1 MHCHPENIRVFMFHP
16 TAQITYKKI
25 PLQEIPVANIYAKVL
40 RIFIHLKIHF
50 IGKLLKKVV
59 VKNNGNSFK
68 KFGVKV
74 FLLKNIVNVATVAV
88 EHFCEP
94 RNAPPL

>member
-1 MHCHPENIRVFMFHP
+1 M
-16 TAQITYKKI
+16 
-25 PLQEIPVANIYAKVL
+25 
-40 RIFIHLKIHF
+40 
-50 IGKLLKKVV
+50 KKVV